1 MPKYHSNSRKKD
13 IKRDRKVR
21 DDFSGSKPKD
31 RFRFASRPRETLRY
45 LLFWKPYHVL
55 CQFSPSIHDHNS
67 TNPKATLKDFISVA
81 DVYPIGRLDYESE
94 GLLLLS
100 NDGLLQ
106 HKLCDPK
113 FKHPRSYWVQVEG
126 IPNDESIQALQ
137 QGVVIKGSYRTQP
150 AHVNLIDPPQVPV
163 RQPPIRVRKSIPTQ
177 WLNMQLTEGK
187 NRQVRRMTASVNHP
201 TLRLIR
207 SQISC
212 FSLLRPPKDPIV
224 LTLEGLSPGEWRELT
239 SKEVKALQKCKS

>member
-1 MPKYHSNSRKKD
+1 MYKYNSYRKNK
-13 IKRDRKVR
+13 IKRDTQPKGDRVHKFKHHPQPV
-21 DDFSGSKPKD
+21 SKPRD
-31 RFRFASRPRETLRY
+31 SLRY
-45 LLFWKPYHVL
+45 LLFWKPYRVL
-55 CQFSPSIHDHNS
+55 CQFTPSIHDHQS
-67 TNPKATLKDFISVA
+67 TTPKTTLKEFIQVP

-106 HKLCDPK
+106 HKLCNPK

-126 IPNDESIQALQ
+126 IPNHESIQALQ

-150 AHVNLIDPPQVPV
+150 AQVTLIEPPHVPL
-163 RQPPIRVRKSIPTQ
+163 RQPPIRVRKNIPTQ
-177 WLNMQLTEGK
+177 WLHVQLIEGK
-187 NRQVRRMTASVNHP
+187 NRQIRRMTASVNHP

-212 FSLLRPPKDPIV
+212 FSLLHPPTNPTI
-224 LTLEGLSPGEWRELT
+224 LTVAGLSPGEWRELT
-239 SKEVKALQKCKS
+239 QEEIKALQSCKV